1 MKKTILSFLMAV
13 VMSLGICST
22 SLAAQVEPGVI
33 GFVNMQVVLNSYPG
47 IKNIAQQISDKQ
59 VALQKDFDTQSKD
72 MEMDAKLEL
81 QSKLNQE
88 LAAFED
94 TKMAPVKKRIDKTIK
109 KVAAAKGIKSVV
121 NINAMISGG
130 EDLTDEVVA
139 GLK

>member
-47 IKNIAQQISDKQ
+47 IRNIAQQIADKQ
-59 VALQKDFDTQSKD
+59 AALQKDFDAQSKD
-72 MEMDAKLEL
+72 MEMQAKLDL
-81 QSKLNQE
+81 QAKFNQD
-88 LAAFED
+88 LANFED
-94 TKMAPVKKRIDKTIK
+94 TKMAPVKKKIDKTIK

>member
-47 IKNIAQQISDKQ
+47 IKNIAQQIADKQ
-59 VALQKDFDTQSKD
+59 VALQKDFDAQSKD
-72 MEMDAKLEL
+72 MEMQAKLDL
-81 QSKLNQE
+81 QAKFNQD
-88 LAAFED
+88 LANFED
-94 TKMAPVKKRIDKTIK
+94 TKMAPVKKKIDKTIK

>member
-1 MKKTILSFLMAV
+1 MKKSILSFLMAV

-22 SLAAQVEPGVI
+22 SLAAPVEPGVI

-47 IKNIAQQISDKQ
+47 IRNIAQQIADKQ
-59 VALQKDFDTQSKD
+59 AALQKDFDAQSKD
-72 MEMDAKLEL
+72 MEMQAKLDL
-81 QSKLNQE
+81 QAKFNQE
-88 LAAFED
+88 LSTFED

-109 KVAAAKGIKSVV
+109 KVAAEKGIKSVV
-121 NINAMISGG
+121 NINAMVSGG